1 MAVQIQAI
9 FINPPIA
16 VARLGGSNTPM
27 DSFRWVDSPDP
38 HLQTVIS
45 PDWSLDVD
53 LDGVVTPRMPESLTF
68 RDGVLI
74 RPVAPFF
81 ELWGLLGEPGSN
93 PDTWKSTQLTPSV
106 LKDNGA
112 DTFILT
118 VDARN
123 KKAARRTQDP
133 RLEFG
138 TFPPLVVS
146 SENHRPV
153 PIIATSP
160 PGIPRPMIPLGSPG
174 IPLGFVQIL
183 QTRIQPQTPEWS
195 SRISVDQFRFRI
207 IPAKGEIYGP
217 IGADKQLINGFPAV
231 KAENAFLNPETSWV
245 GAPETPWL
253 EPNDTFDGA
262 DMGQNRSI
270 GVIDDTF
277 SANLSVRVDVPGR
290 ASLIARATV
299 FVSPPDFAPDRRPFL
314 SLADELND
322 RMRAVPSNLDS
333 GMVEQWVQDLF
344 ERIYETA
351 SLFNLDFYRSDR
363 ASILTKSEQLPKP
376 IRGDHLPDPKRA
388 MGGFDK
394 LRDPNVPLEQ
404 PSTDIPLPLFQR
416 AVQRHGEL
424 AEIEDLRDFVLNPPG
439 NIRIEDLVRTP
450 FTFQPNESGDTSTM
464 QMPPFMRNSNAFP
477 LTLAQWQYDLL
488 LKWVQGQR
496 HARPVAGA
504 ARPRKKLKPLSNRAA
519 QRQREV
525 LARLTRSRRA

>member
-68 RDGVLI
+68 RDGLLI

-81 ELWGLLGEPGSN
+81 ELWALLGEPGSDA
-93 PDTWKSTQLTPSV
+93 DTWKPNPLTPSV
-106 LKDNGA
+106 LKETGA

-123 KKAARRTQDP
+123 KKAARRTQDA

-146 SENHRPV
+146 SENHHPV

-183 QTRIQPQTPEWS
+183 QTRNQPQTPEWS

-217 IGADKQLINGFPAV
+217 IGADKQLLNGFPAV
-231 KAENAFLNPETSWV
+231 KAVNAFLNPDTSWV

-290 ASLIARATV
+290 DSLIARATV

-322 RMRAVPSNLDS
+322 RMREVPSNLDS
-333 GMVEQWVQDLF
+333 EVIEQWVQDLF

-363 ASILTKSEQLPKP
+363 ASTLSKGEQLPKP
-376 IRGDHLPDPKRA
+376 IRGDHVPDPKNA

-394 LRDPNVPLEQ
+394 LRDPNISIEQ
-404 PSTDIPLPLFQR
+404 PSTDIPLPLYQR

-424 AEIEDLRDFVLNPPG
+424 AEIEDLRDFVLDPPG

-450 FTFQPNESGDTSTM
+450 FTIQPNESGDASTM

-488 LKWVQGQR
+488 MKWVQGER
-496 HARPVAGA
+496 GVRPA
-504 ARPRKKLKPLSNRAA
+504 ARAARLKKKLKPLSKRAA

-525 LARLTRSRRA
+525 LARVTRSRKR